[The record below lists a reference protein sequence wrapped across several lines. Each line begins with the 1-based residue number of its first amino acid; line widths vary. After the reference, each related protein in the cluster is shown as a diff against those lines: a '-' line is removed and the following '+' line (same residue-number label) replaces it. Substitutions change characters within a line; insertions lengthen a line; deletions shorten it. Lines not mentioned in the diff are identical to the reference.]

1 MPFATPLERATHFV
15 RHGDEFGCAT
25 ETEYEVLAEQFL
37 FGPMDA
43 HTRQCVRPNRSD
55 RLRFRA
61 IDRDFGVACV
71 RPAFIRTFYK
81 VRLLKIYRHGGPD
94 AFFRYE
100 CARIDL

>member
-1 MPFATPLERATHFV
+1 MPFANPLERATHFV
-15 RHGDEFGCAT
+15 RHGAEFGCAT
-25 ETEYEVLAEQFL
+25 EAEYEVLAEQFL
-37 FGPMDA
+37 FGPMEA
-43 HTRQCVRPNRSD
+43 HTRQCVRPKGND

-71 RPAFIRTFYK
+71 NPEFIRTFYR
-81 VRLLKIYRHGGPD
+81 VRLLRIQRHGWPD